1 MHVFSR
7 RLSPN
12 VYRYKGI
19 AMNNEER
26 KVRDQHALLDKEILN
41 PADGCTCFRVRR
53 LARRVTKIY
62 EESLA
67 STGLSVTQYTILSML
82 RHVGPMSMSELSHRL
97 GMDRTTLTRTL
108 RPLEAMG
115 HLTNTP
121 EADRRQRRIAM
132 TESGRVALRTASPA
146 WKRAQAGVFAILGD
160 AGTVALNDTLDQAYA
175 RLPDS
180 LPAPLAAE

>member
-1 MHVFSR
+1 MPISEQKIR
-7 RLSPN
+7 
-12 VYRYKGI
+12 
-19 AMNNEER
+19 ER
-26 KVRDQHALLDKEILN
+26 NALLDKEILN

-67 STGLSVTQYTILSML
+67 PTGLSVTQYTILSML

-108 RPLEAMG
+108 RPLESMG

-121 EADRRQRRIAM
+121 EADRRQRRI
-132 TESGRVALRTASPA
+132 TLSEEGRVALRTASPA
-146 WKRAQAGVFAILGD
+146 WKKAQSSVFAILGD
-160 AGTVALNDTLDQAYA
+160 LQTVALNETLDDAYA

-180 LPAPLAAE
+180 LMPDQAPAAAE

>member
-1 MHVFSR
+1 MTIS
-7 RLSPN
+7 
-12 VYRYKGI
+12 
-19 AMNNEER
+19 ER
-26 KVRDQHALLDKEILN
+26 KVRDRNALLDKEILN

-67 STGLSVTQYTILSML
+67 PTGLSVTQYTILSML

-115 HLTNTP
+115 HISNTP
-121 EADRRQRRIAM
+121 EADRRQRRISLS
-132 TESGRVALRTASPA
+132 EEGRVALRTAAPS
-146 WKRAQAGVFAILGD
+146 WKRAQSSVFAILGD
-160 AGTVALNDTLDQAYA
+160 AGAIGLNEALDSAYAQLPDTLGQQPVA
-175 RLPDS
+175 
-180 LPAPLAAE
+180 AAE